1 MPLNEPRPNF
11 RPIRETDR
19 AFLEHLYASTRT
31 EELALT
37 GWSETQ
43 KQAFLRQQF
52 EAQHTFYRQHFADA
66 RFDLILLDDRPAG
79 RLYVDRRADEIR
91 IIDIAL
97 LPGYRNR
104 GIGGRLLRELLAEAA
119 AAGRPLRIHVER
131 YNPALRLYRR
141 LGFRSVGDNGVYYL
155 MEARPAEA
163 RPAEARPVS

>member
-1 MPLNEPRPNF
+1 MPTNELRLNF
-11 RPIRETDR
+11 CPIRETDR
-19 AFLEHLYASTRT
+19 AFLERLYADTRT

-66 RFDLILLDDRPAG
+66 RFDLILLDDQPVG
-79 RLYVDRRADEIR
+79 RFYVDRRADEIR

-97 LPGYRNR
+97 LPEYRGQ

-119 AAGRPLRIHVER
+119 TAGQPLRIHVER
-131 YNPALRLYRR
+131 YNPALRLYQR
-141 LGFRSVGDNGVYYL
+141 LGFRSVGDNGVYFL

-163 RPAEARPVS
+163 RPVS